1 MTTNERIMELSR
13 MSKAEL
19 RIEEERVLRKSGLR
33 RIWQAGPASK
43 DELISSILRL
53 ERGDD

>member
-1 MTTNERIMELSR
+1 MTTNKRIMELSR